1 MKKSL
6 IIAGFALGAIVI
18 GTSNVNAQNHSAN
31 TEVNI
36 KLNDVISIDAGSTSI
51 GGKVDFNF
59 LTAADYNNG
68 LIAPTVI
75 NALVVTST
83 KNFDVN
89 VKADGVNFVNGTN
102 VIPVDVLK
110 INANSFGT
118 SAQNTMGG
126 TKNSLQVSSTQDQK
140 LVDNA
145 PLGSARSLNITYSI
159 PAAESSSNKILGKP
173 AGTYTQNIT
182 YTATVH

>member
-1 MKKSL
+1 MKRKETFVQIISL
-6 IIAGFALGAIVI
+6 LFILLWSYAAF
-18 GTSNVNAQNHSAN
+18 S
-31 TEVNI
+31 
-36 KLNDVISIDAGSTSI
+36 KLV
-51 GGKVDFNF
+51 
-59 LTAADYNNG
+59 
-68 LIAPTVI
+68 
-75 NALVVTST
+75 ALV
-83 KNFDVN
+83 
-89 VKADGVNFVNGTN
+89 G
-102 VIPVDVLK
+102 I
-110 INANSFGT
+110 

-145 PLGSARSLNITYSI
+145 PLGSAQSLNITYSI